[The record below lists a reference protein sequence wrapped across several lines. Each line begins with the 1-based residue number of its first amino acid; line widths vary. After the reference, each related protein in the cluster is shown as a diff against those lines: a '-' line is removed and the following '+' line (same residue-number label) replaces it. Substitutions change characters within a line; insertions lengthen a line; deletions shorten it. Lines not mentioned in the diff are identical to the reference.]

1 MSAHFPDTD
10 TVRTALALA
19 TRAPSVHNIQPWAWR
34 VGDESLHLYVDGTR
48 RLARTDPDG
57 RDVMISCGAA
67 LNHCVVAL
75 AALGWQSRIHRFPN
89 LAEPLHLASIEVQP
103 LVASDLDVTLAG
115 AIPRRRTDRRHFSA
129 WPVSHHDVSLMGARA
144 ARMGVAMRRIE
155 PTTELRAA
163 LAQAVW
169 QHATDR
175 EYLDEL
181 TVWSGR
187 YASTAGVPARSVPT
201 SDPNSPVPARLFAGT
216 ALTQPPDA
224 SSTDDHGVLL
234 ALGTTEDDDLARL
247 RAGEATSLVSLTATA
262 LGLASCPVSEPLEVS
277 ETRDA
282 IRADAFGDE
291 EFPQMLLRIGWA
303 PVNADPLPSTPRRP
317 LDEVVTRLNGS
328 TLD

>member
-1 MSAHFPDTD
+1 MSAHFPDTPA
-10 TVRTALALA
+10 VLTALALA
-19 TRAPSVHNIQPWAWR
+19 TRAPSVHNVQPWAWR
-34 VGDESLHLYVDGTR
+34 VGAESFHLYADESR
-48 RLARTDPDG
+48 RLASTDPDG
-57 RDVMISCGAA
+57 RDVMLSCGAA

-89 LAEPLHLASIEVQP
+89 PAEPLHLASIQVQP
-103 LVASDLDVTLAG
+103 LVASDLDITLAG
-115 AIPRRRTDRRHFSA
+115 AIPRRRTDRRHYSA
-129 WPVSHHDVSLMGARA
+129 WPVSHHDMSLMGARA
-144 ARMGVAMRRIE
+144 ARMGVVMRRIE

-181 TVWSGR
+181 TTWSGR
-187 YASTAGVPARSVPT
+187 YDSSAGVPAFSVPV
-201 SDPNSPVPARLFAGT
+201 SDPNSPVPARLFAGM

-224 SSTDDHGVLL
+224 SAADDHGMLL

-262 LGLASCPVSEPLEVS
+262 LGLASCPVSEPLEVR

-282 IRADAFGDE
+282 IRADAFDGD
-291 EFPQMLLRIGWA
+291 EFPQMLLRVGWA

-317 LDEVVTRLNGS
+317 LDEVVARLDGS
-328 TLD
+328 RFD